1 MTLELFGVDL
11 YAVATR
17 VEMMLGAY
25 ASFAPVSIDP
35 ASKVDLSKYQGSAKI
50 DTKGVPSDGMM
61 KLFQVG
67 LNVLFLEP
75 MLICTMFR

>member
-25 ASFAPVSIDP
+25 ASFAPVSILQ
-35 ASKVDLSKYQGSAKI
+35 AKSTSRSTKAGQKWTLKGSPLTA
-50 DTKGVPSDGMM
+50 
-61 KLFQVG
+61 
-67 LNVLFLEP
+67 
-75 MLICTMFR
+75 